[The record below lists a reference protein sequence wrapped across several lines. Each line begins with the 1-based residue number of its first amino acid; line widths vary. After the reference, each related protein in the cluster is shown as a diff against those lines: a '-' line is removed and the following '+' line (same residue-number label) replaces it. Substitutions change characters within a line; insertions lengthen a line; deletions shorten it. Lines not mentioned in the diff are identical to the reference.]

1 MPGALC
7 VLNAFNT
14 SVGRCN
20 FLPLRGPPDLNL
32 SFRYKFFVNCIVLC
46 NSPLRKS
53 RASKCALNKAAPS
66 VTFADQTQISSDI

>member
-20 FLPLRGPPDLNL
+20 FLPLRGPPTSIFLFDISFLLIAL
-32 SFRYKFFVNCIVLC
+32 SYATHR
-46 NSPLRKS
+46 
-53 RASKCALNKAAPS
+53 
-66 VTFADQTQISSDI
+66 